1 MEFDIIYDESLLIS
15 VLSGYNS
22 DEYNL
27 MFVDD
32 YWKLIILSSDR
43 KKNNRLVKN
52 LAVINDYRY
61 RGITPGCGLIDK
73 PRLRFPVL
81 VVIDG
86 VRISPQPEPEP
97 KPESESE
104 SEQKLKPKIT

>member
-1 MEFDIIYDESLLIS
+1 MYDDSLLVS
-15 VLSGYNS
+15 VLSREGYNP
-22 DEYNL
+22 DEYTL
-27 MFVDD
+27 RFMDD
-32 YWKLIILSSDR
+32 YWKLIILTTGR
-43 KKNNRLVKN
+43 KNNRLIEK

-61 RGITPGCGLIDK
+61 KGITPGCGLIDR

-97 KPESESE
+97 EPEKPA
-104 SEQKLKPKIT
+104 